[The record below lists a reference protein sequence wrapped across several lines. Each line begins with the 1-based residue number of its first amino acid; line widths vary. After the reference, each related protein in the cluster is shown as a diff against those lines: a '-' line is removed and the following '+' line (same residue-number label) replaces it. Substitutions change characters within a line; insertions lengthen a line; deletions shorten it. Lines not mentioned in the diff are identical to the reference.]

1 MKDVKKKK
9 SFFTERYKVLLRD
22 IKEDF
27 STPINGINDTTCSWI
42 RRCNI
47 IKNINSPQIYL

>member
-1 MKDVKKKK
+1 MKDVKKK

-27 STPINGINDTTCSWI
+27 NTPINGINDTTCSWI
-42 RRCNI
+42 KRCNI
-47 IKNINSPQIYL
+47 IKNTNSPQIYL